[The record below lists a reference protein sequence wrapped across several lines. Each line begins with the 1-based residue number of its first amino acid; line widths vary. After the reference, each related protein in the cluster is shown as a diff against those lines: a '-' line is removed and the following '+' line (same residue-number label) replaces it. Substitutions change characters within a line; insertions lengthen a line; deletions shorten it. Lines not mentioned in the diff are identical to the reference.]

1 LEHDADINAQTRD
14 GVTPLYVAVES
25 NHEKMVELFLA
36 NRANLNKQ
44 NNYGM
49 SPLVLARSL
58 GHQDIA
64 DALLLHGAR

>member
-1 LEHDADINAQTRD
+1 MEN
-14 GVTPLYVAVES
+14 

-36 NRANLNKQ
+36 KRANLNKQ

-49 SPLVLARSL
+49 SPLMLARNL

-64 DALLLHGAR
+64 DALGLHGAR